1 MYRERREEWLVMRKL
16 LEIWDKEKEFFG
28 RWRDVTGG
36 VKYAMDGVK
45 IRVDT
50 ERELLIEAVE
60 WMQDLKDVWE
70 DTRKSDD
77 RVLLELEADI
87 NKIKKHIKMNP
98 AERSGW

>member
-1 MYRERREEWLVMRKL
+1 MVMRKL
-16 LEIWDKEKEFFG
+16 LEIWDKEREFFG
-28 RWRDVTGG
+28 RWRDVTVG
-36 VKYAMDGVK
+36 VKYAIDGVR

-87 NKIKKHIKMNP
+87 NKIKKHIKMHT
-98 AERSGW
+98 AERTI

>member
-1 MYRERREEWLVMRKL
+1 MRKL

-28 RWRDVTGG
+28 RWRDVTAG

>member
-1 MYRERREEWLVMRKL
+1 MRKL
-16 LEIWDKEKEFFG
+16 LEIWDKEREFFG
-28 RWRDVTGG
+28 RWRDVTVG
-36 VKYAMDGVK
+36 VKYVMDEVR

-87 NKIKKHIKMNP
+87 NKIKKHIKTYKNI
-98 AERSGW
+98 

>member
-1 MYRERREEWLVMRKL
+1 
-16 LEIWDKEKEFFG
+16 
-28 RWRDVTGG
+28 
-36 VKYAMDGVK
+36 MDGVK

-50 ERELLIEAVE
+50 QRELLIEAVE